1 MAVSSPLSPI
11 STTIKRPLTTTEVV
25 DAVIPID
32 IRLEGNVS
40 RGHRPRNPF
49 NKRAPRDT
57 TMRQRTAKHT
67 FSKPGNI
74 RKPKPSSVPS
84 LAFGEVMAHP
94 L

>member
-1 MAVSSPLSPI
+1 MAVSPPLSPI

-32 IRLEGNVS
+32 IRLEGN
-40 RGHRPRNPF
+40 
-49 NKRAPRDT
+49 
-57 TMRQRTAKHT
+57 
-67 FSKPGNI
+67 PGNI